1 MFCPN
6 CGAQSPDGSQFCG
19 QCGMALAVQ
28 PNYGQLQYGQPIIPV
43 KKSNVPIVV
52 GAICAAL
59 LAVFLMVL
67 FVVIIPN
74 AKGDDVVS
82 NTPSLESRLA
92 HKWSYT
98 EDGVTGTYDFKNNL
112 ISVEGFSLNMNW
124 KVTGSN
130 TISITTA
137 FMGSS
142 ETNNFK
148 VEFGSGDRTLTLT
161 PTDNSD
167 NAVTFK
173 RAD

>member
-1 MFCPN
+1 
-6 CGAQSPDGSQFCG
+6 
-19 QCGMALAVQ
+19 MAFAVQ
-28 PNYGQLQYGQPIIPV
+28 PNYGQPQYGVQPNIPV
-43 KKSNVPIVV
+43 KKSNAPVVV
-52 GAICAAL
+52 GAICAAV
-59 LAVFLMVL
+59 LAAFLVVL

-74 AKGDDVVS
+74 AKSDDVVS
-82 NTPSLESRLA
+82 NTPSLESRLT

-130 TISITTA
+130 TISITTT

-142 ETNNFK
+142 ETINFK